1 MHWSSLTPPAATTTT
16 TATVAHCVILLNNYR
31 QAQFNLQR
39 NCQQINMQESSQS
52 ESCSTQY
59 EQKQF
64 SYSIVYLPKTPSLF
78 LSLLLDLHLFVLF
91 VASVAPATLHP
102 SFSHGSHCVC
112 CSIVCFEPASKFVF
126 YWHFPNGIII
136 RNAAYDAECN
146 ADTHSYKLYSLPADG
161 KRHKT
166 NDCNDSLQSRRNR
179 LN

>member
-1 MHWSSLTPPAATTTT
+1 MNNDKIPRDFVCLSVARYIAVLCAVIEFSCNTKWCNTIIVLHRHFFFVCLCRSRFARVHWSSLTPPAATTTT

-64 SYSIVYLPKTPSLF
+64 SYSIVYLPLS

-91 VASVAPATLHP
+91 VAICKRCSCHIA
-102 SFSHGSHCVC
+102 
-112 CSIVCFEPASKFVF
+112 SIVQPRITLCVLF
-126 YWHFPNGIII
+126 
-136 RNAAYDAECN
+136 
-146 ADTHSYKLYSLPADG
+146 
-161 KRHKT
+161 
-166 NDCNDSLQSRRNR
+166 DSLLWASQ
-179 LN
+179 